1 MAHNKKT
8 NLRRVPQ
15 TMADVRR
22 AYGEGYQDGMK
33 DLMDIMVYTIGTD
46 MEMSDEW
53 LERFHER
60 FMKNLDC
67 HINGELTTYDI
78 RSTMYA
84 EKGWEVKIL

>member
-33 DLMDIMVYTIGTD
+33 DLMDVMVYTIGSEC
-46 MEMSDEW
+46 EMSDEW
-53 LERFHER
+53 LDFFHDR
-60 FMKNLDC
+60 FMKTLEC
-67 HINGELTTYDI
+67 RLHGELTPYDL
-78 RSTMYA
+78 RKTMYA
-84 EKGWEVKIL
+84 EKGWEVSLI